1 MKTGHGVCFLPITL
15 KKELVSAS
23 LMQALACSRCLSK
36 LSQPGK
42 KIDGGVS
49 GWRRLRIRIYF
60 SLRINHLTVLA
71 KTIKFVRHSFKI

>member
-15 KKELVSAS
+15 KKELVGAS

-42 KIDGGVS
+42 KLMAAFQDGAA
-49 GWRRLRIRIYF
+49 LE
-60 SLRINHLTVLA
+60 
-71 KTIKFVRHSFKI
+71 